1 MGPSPNCNPIQI
13 GSARAES
20 DTTTAIATQALA
32 ATATVNI
39 LLFFISPP
47 TGALPHPR
55 LQETLG
61 RSFSQLAFFGR
72 FLRCVPATSAGTNK
86 PVSFQQH
93 GCCPPRRGESQHVQR
108 PARARYTPSC
118 VRLKLWP

>member
-1 MGPSPNCNPIQI
+1 MAPSPNCNPIQI

-20 DTTTAIATQALA
+20 DATAAIATQALT

-39 LLFFISPP
+39 LLFFVSFFISPP

-55 LQETLG
+55 LHETLG

-72 FLRCVPATSAGTNK
+72 FLRCVLATSRWHQLT
-86 PVSFQQH
+86 
-93 GCCPPRRGESQHVQR
+93 
-108 PARARYTPSC
+108 C
-118 VRLKLWP
+118 VFSATRLLP